1 MNILIAGGSGLIG
14 QSLIDVLQ
22 HSHQL
27 TFIGRNTHHLL
38 KLFKHLGPCHDWH
51 GLDDIQSSPDLIIN
65 LCGLNI
71 GDAAWT
77 PKIKQELID
86 SRVKTSEKLIQWAIK
101 QQIKPRMMC
110 ANAVGIYGL
119 QNNGDEA
126 VFTEDSPIK
135 TKNPTDFLNEIGVRW
150 EEALRPAMEY
160 GMPVVTTRFG
170 VVLKKN
176 QGILKK
182 LNLSF
187 YLGLGS
193 IIGDGTQMFSW
204 VHHKDMVRA
213 IIFLI
218 EHPDLT
224 GPFNITSPHPVT
236 QKTFAKALANSMHRP
251 LLLTLPA
258 VVVKLM
264 FGEMGECLLLRGQ
277 KVIPKRLLDAGF
289 VFDYPTIE
297 QALSSI

>member
-51 GLDDIQSSPDLIIN
+51 GLDDIQSRPDLIIN

-213 IIFLI
+213 LMFLI

-258 VVVKLM
+258 VVVKLI

>member
-213 IIFLI
+213 LIFLI